1 MAADASRLEF
11 SILSPAEIAAAYAI
25 GASAVAVALVV
36 VLHFLE
42 PEFAPSWRML
52 SEYSLGRYGLLMRL
66 AFLAAGT
73 AVVALAYALSSLTG
87 AIAVWLLAVTAIGLL
102 GAVFVDTDPITTPRA
117 QFTTRSN
124 VHAALGSIF
133 ILGLPLAATI
143 AGLAV
148 AGDPVIGP
156 ILAVAS
162 VVPWA
167 GLVWFMAA
175 TLRAPRRAD
184 GSGGPEVRIG
194 WPNRFSC
201 LAYMGWVALAAS
213 TVLI

>member
-1 MAADASRLEF
+1 M
-11 SILSPAEIAAAYAI
+11 SISLSPAEIAAAYTI
-25 GASAVAVALVV
+25 GASAVSVALVIA
-36 VLHFLE
+36 LHFLE

-73 AVVALAYALSSLTG
+73 ALVALAYALSWLTG
-87 AIAVWLLAVTAIGLL
+87 AIAAWALAVTAIGPL
-102 GAVFVDTDPITTPRA
+102 GAAFVDTDPITTPRA
-117 QFTTRSN
+117 QFSTRSN

-133 ILGLPLAATI
+133 ILGFPLAATI
-143 AGLAV
+143 VGFAV
-148 AGDPVIGP
+148 AGDPAVGP

-162 VVPWA
+162 VGPWV
-167 GLVWFMAA
+167 GLVWFLAA

-194 WPNRFSC
+194 WPNRLST
-201 LAYMGWVALAAS
+201 LLHLGWVALAAG
-213 TVLI
+213 TVLL

>member
-1 MAADASRLEF
+1 M
-11 SILSPAEIAAAYAI
+11 SPGEVAAAYAI
-25 GASAVAVALVV
+25 GASPVAVALVIA
-36 VLHFLE
+36 LHFLE

-52 SEYSLGRYGLLMRL
+52 SEYSLGRYSILMRL

-87 AIAVWLLAVTAIGLL
+87 AIVVWLLAVTAIGPL
-102 GAVFVDTDPITTPRA
+102 GAVFVDTDPITTPRV
-117 QFTTRSN
+117 QFSTRGN
-124 VHAALGSIF
+124 VHSALGSIF
-133 ILGLPLAATI
+133 ILGFPLAATI

-148 AGDPVIGP
+148 AGDPAIGP

-184 GSGGPEVRIG
+184 GSGGPDVRIG
-194 WPNRFSC
+194 WPNRMMC
-201 LAYMGWVALAAS
+201 LAYMGWVVLAAS
-213 TVLI
+213 SVLL

>member
-1 MAADASRLEF
+1 M
-11 SILSPAEIAAAYAI
+11 SISLSPAEIAAAYTI
-25 GASAVAVALVV
+25 GASAVAVALVIA
-36 VLHFLE
+36 LHFLE

-73 AVVALAYALSSLTG
+73 ALIALAYALSWLTG
-87 AIAVWLLAVTAIGLL
+87 AIAAWALAMTAIGPL
-102 GAVFVDTDPITTPRA
+102 GAAFVDTDPITTPRA
-117 QFTTRSN
+117 QFSTRCN

-133 ILGLPLAATI
+133 ILGFPLAATI
-143 AGLAV
+143 VGFAV
-148 AGDPVIGP
+148 AGDPAVGP

-162 VVPWA
+162 VGPWV
-167 GLVWFMAA
+167 GLVWFLAA

-194 WPNRFSC
+194 WPNRLST
-201 LAYMGWVALAAS
+201 LLHLGWVALAAG
-213 TVLI
+213 TVLL